1 VCGPG
6 YRRAVGGKPGPER
19 TAQARD
25 ETPDE
30 VLDRNTGEL
39 LQELR
44 VTITG
49 VQVLF
54 GFLLTLPFSS
64 RFADLSTFGT
74 TLYTVTLMATAL
86 SAIALIAPVSF
97 HRTVFRHRERAE
109 LVRQGD
115 RLLVAGLALLLLA
128 VVSAVL
134 LVLDV
139 VLGRGSALAGG
150 AVVALAGVTTWYLLP
165 MRSLGSRG

>member
-1 VCGPG
+1 M
-6 YRRAVGGKPGPER
+6 GGKPGPER
-19 TAQARD
+19 AARARD

-49 VQVLF
+49 VQVLV

-64 RFADLSTFGT
+64 RFGDLSTFGT
-74 TLYTVTLMATAL
+74 TLYTVTLMAATL
-86 SAIALIAPVSF
+86 SAVSLIAPVSF
-97 HRTVFRHRERAE
+97 HRIVFRHRERGD
-109 LVRQGD
+109 LVEQGN

-128 VVSAVL
+128 LVSAVL

-139 VLGRGSALAGG
+139 VLGRGPALAGG
-150 AVVALAGVTTWYLLP
+150 AVVAVAGLTTWYLLP
-165 MRSLGSRG
+165 LRSLGSRG

>member
-1 VCGPG
+1 ME
-6 YRRAVGGKPGPER
+6 GKPGPQH
-19 TAQARD
+19 TARDRD
-25 ETPDE
+25 ETPDQ

-54 GFLLTLPFSS
+54 GFLLTLPFSY
-64 RFADLSTFGT
+64 RFGDLDGLETA
-74 TLYTVTLMATAL
+74 LYTVTLMATAL
-86 SAIALIAPVSF
+86 STIALIAPVPV
-97 HRTVFRHRERAE
+97 HRLLFRRRERAA
-109 LVRQGD
+109 LVRVGD
-115 RLLVAGLALLLLA
+115 RLLVVGLALLLLA

-139 VLGRGSALAGG
+139 VLGWTAALVGG
-150 AVVALAGVTTWYLLP
+150 GVVAVAGLVSWYAVP
-165 MRSLGSRG
+165 IRIRTRSDRADHPG

>member
-1 VCGPG
+1 ME
-6 YRRAVGGKPGPER
+6 GKPGPQH
-19 TAQARD
+19 TARDRD
-25 ETPDE
+25 ETPDQ

-54 GFLLTLPFSS
+54 GFLLTLPFSD
-64 RFADLSTFGT
+64 RFGDLDGLETA
-74 TLYTVTLMATAL
+74 LYTVTLMATAL
-86 SAIALIAPVSF
+86 STIALIAPVPV
-97 HRTVFRHRERAE
+97 HRLLFRRRERAA
-109 LVRQGD
+109 LVRVGD
-115 RLLVAGLALLLLA
+115 RLLVVGLALLLLG

-139 VLGRGSALAGG
+139 VLGWTAALVGG
-150 AVVALAGVTTWYLLP
+150 GVVAVAGLVTWYALP
-165 MRSLGSRG
+165 LRIRTRSDRADHPG

>member
-1 VCGPG
+1 ME
-6 YRRAVGGKPGPER
+6 GKPGPQH
-19 TAQARD
+19 TARDRD
-25 ETPDE
+25 ETPDQ

-54 GFLLTLPFSS
+54 GFLLTLPFSY
-64 RFADLSTFGT
+64 RFGDLDGLETA
-74 TLYTVTLMATAL
+74 LYTVTLMATAL
-86 SAIALIAPVSF
+86 STIALIAPVPV
-97 HRTVFRHRERAE
+97 HRLLFRRRERAA
-109 LVRQGD
+109 LVRVGD
-115 RLLVAGLALLLLA
+115 RLLVVGLALLLLG

-139 VLGRGSALAGG
+139 VLGWTAALVGG
-150 AVVALAGVTTWYLLP
+150 GVVAVAGLVTWYAVP
-165 MRSLGSRG
+165 IRIRTRSDRDDQLR

>member
-1 VCGPG
+1 
-6 YRRAVGGKPGPER
+6 VGGKPGPER
-19 TAQARD
+19 AAQERH

-64 RFADLSTFGT
+64 RFGDLDGFAT
-74 TLYTVTLMATAL
+74 TLYVITLMATAL
-86 SAIALIAPVSF
+86 SAVLLIAPVSY
-97 HRTVFRHRERAE
+97 HRVVFRHRAREA
-109 LVRQGD
+109 LVRDGN

-134 LVLDV
+134 LVLHV
-139 VLGRGSALAGG
+139 VLGTAAAVAGG
-150 AVVALAGVTTWYLLP
+150 AVVAVVGLTTWYLLP
-165 MRSLGSRG
+165 RRALGSRG

>member
-1 VCGPG
+1 MEGKRGPQ
-6 YRRAVGGKPGPER
+6 R
-19 TAQARD
+19 TARERD

-54 GFLLTLPFSS
+54 GFLLTLPFSY
-64 RFADLSTFGT
+64 RFGELDGWQTA
-74 TLYTVTLMATAL
+74 LYTVTLMATAL
-86 SAIALIAPVSF
+86 STLALIAPVSF
-97 HRTVFRHRERAE
+97 HRLVFRRRERAA
-109 LVRQGD
+109 LVRVGD
-115 RLLVAGLALLLLA
+115 RLLVVGLGLLLLA

-139 VLGRGSALAGG
+139 VLGATAAAVGG
-150 AVVALAGVTTWYLLP
+150 GVVAGTGLTTWYLLP
-165 MRSLGSRG
+165 MRVRGRRGAAP

>member
-1 VCGPG
+1 MSGSG
-6 YRRAVGGKPGPER
+6 YRRGVGGKPGPER
-19 TAQARD
+19 AARARD

-49 VQVLF
+49 VQVLV

-64 RFADLSTFGT
+64 RFGDLSTFGT
-74 TLYTVTLMATAL
+74 TLYTVTLMAATL
-86 SAIALIAPVSF
+86 SAVSLIAPVSF
-97 HRTVFRHRERAE
+97 HRIVFRHRERGD
-109 LVRQGD
+109 LVEQGN

-128 VVSAVL
+128 LVSAVL

-139 VLGRGSALAGG
+139 VLGRGPALAGG
-150 AVVALAGVTTWYLLP
+150 AVVAVAGLTTWYLLP
-165 MRSLGSRG
+165 LRSLGSRG

>member
-1 VCGPG
+1 ME
-6 YRRAVGGKPGPER
+6 GKPGIAR
-19 TAQARD
+19 TARLRGQDA
-25 ETPDE
+25 DE

-64 RFADLSTFGT
+64 RFGELSTFGT

-97 HRTVFRHRERAE
+97 HRQVFRRRARAA
-109 LVRQGD
+109 LVQQGN
-115 RLLVAGLALLLLA
+115 RLLVVGLALLLVA

-139 VLGRGSALAGG
+139 VLGRWPAVAGG
-150 AVVALAGVTTWYLLP
+150 AVVAVTGLSTWYLLP
-165 MRSLGSRG
+165 SRALGSRPWT